1 MLRIAVAQFNAT
13 VGDLTGNVERIVE
26 CASQARER
34 GAQALLTPELALCGY
49 PPEDLLLRPDFYRA
63 CKRALDDL
71 ASRVEGIAL
80 IVGHPEEHDGRRHN
94 AATVIEN
101 GRITAV
107 YRKTRL
113 PNYDVF
119 YEKRYFDPCS

>member
-26 CASQARER
+26 CASQARDR

-71 ASRVEGIAL
+71 A
-80 IVGHPEEHDGRRHN
+80 
-94 AATVIEN
+94 
-101 GRITAV
+101 GRIAV
-107 YRKTRL
+107 IGAGQEDGHVGFSGQAAYL
-113 PNYDVF
+113 VA
-119 YEKRYFDPCS
+119 SSG